1 MPWLRKLLKLKLL
14 MDNVMPLL
22 SAQVIKMLPIKPEH
36 LKVLQLLINSL
47 LLIIL
52 MILFQ
57 VCLVER

>member
-1 MPWLRKLLKLKLL
+1 LKLL

-22 SAQVIKMLPIKPEH
+22 SAQEIKTLPIKLEH
-36 LKVLQLLINSL
+36 LKVLLLLINSVQ
-47 LLIIL
+47 LIIL

>member
-14 MDNVMPLL
+14 MDNVMLLL
-22 SAQVIKMLPIKPEH
+22 SAQVIKMLPIKLEH